1 MVIKNKEL
9 LSELGDYR
17 VGHMPALLNFNL
29 ESCAKSEI
37 IFFQVFANE
46 SFPNVY
52 KIFLSRED
60 SIDNLSE
67 VNSKTGTP
75 TPWKIYDEIIFFIQE
90 EKNIVEILD
99 KLKKYNIIPS
109 TYAIEKNILK
119 EIIIESSEI
128 LNGEK
133 LKGIQNPDEISN
145 FIHVQRPQSES
156 AIEKIGFVYCFKH
169 VRSPDRCKI
178 GYTYRDPRIRA
189 AENSID
195 ANLPEPYLPIFVC
208 ASFNPYELEQRIHE
222 FLSGIHIAKEY
233 FQLNPQI
240 IVSRFIEEFDEGNI
254 FGFFSY
260 SENQHHFS
268 NLSFQDLIY
277 QYRKEKIEL
286 SKKNYQKKRYDH
298 FLGIYRKSYQKI
310 FFERIK
316 SLKYQN
322 RLKPLEL
329 QRDTFLA
336 QKNKL
341 ASKTGKHDQKQKDL
355 TKGGG
360 IISVLGIAVLDGG
373 ASLVPAV
380 AAAVG
385 LYFNKKKN
393 EKNKTELELIEEK
406 VLEIESF
413 VSNIHNEIN
422 AELAEQCEFL
432 DDFFIASYQKILRK
446 TESDKYHCGYI
457 ISLESKAIFY
467 TNKQTFKISALS
479 VTSSPPADELSKD
492 KVFHIALQCFDDRP
506 ADFFPYKSDEII
518 FSEDNHCECVV
529 KLLLDFASAKN
540 SLIPIRGDLLRDESK
555 Y

>member
-1 MVIKNKEL
+1 LVIKNKEL

-99 KLKKYNIIPS
+99 KLKKYNISPS

-119 EIIIESSEI
+119 EIIIERGEI

-145 FIHVQRPQSES
+145 FIHVQRPQTES

-254 FGFFSY
+254 FGFF
-260 SENQHHFS
+260 
-268 NLSFQDLIY
+268 L
-277 QYRKEKIEL
+277 
-286 SKKNYQKKRYDH
+286 
-298 FLGIYRKSYQKI
+298 
-310 FFERIK
+310 
-316 SLKYQN
+316 
-322 RLKPLEL
+322 L
-329 QRDTFLA
+329 Q
-336 QKNKL
+336 
-341 ASKTGKHDQKQKDL
+341 
-355 TKGGG
+355 
-360 IISVLGIAVLDGG
+360 
-373 ASLVPAV
+373 
-380 AAAVG
+380 
-385 LYFNKKKN
+385 
-393 EKNKTELELIEEK
+393 
-406 VLEIESF
+406 
-413 VSNIHNEIN
+413 
-422 AELAEQCEFL
+422 
-432 DDFFIASYQKILRK
+432 
-446 TESDKYHCGYI
+446 
-457 ISLESKAIFY
+457 
-467 TNKQTFKISALS
+467 
-479 VTSSPPADELSKD
+479 
-492 KVFHIALQCFDDRP
+492 
-506 ADFFPYKSDEII
+506 
-518 FSEDNHCECVV
+518 
-529 KLLLDFASAKN
+529 
-540 SLIPIRGDLLRDESK
+540 
-555 Y
+555 